1 MALAPPRTCAEVTW
15 SEWRLDVL
23 RDSRPVSGKYC
34 SSITPVLGARGR
46 VKNLLKMSSTCLDP
60 PPRGSDV
67 QMGRSCVTECPP
79 VIVCEVYPGFS
90 LFFLFLASSFFFF
103 LSFSYFCF
111 FTLKLSIAFSPLYP
125 GCPLFLSPP
134 LLPSGFYLFFLFSFN
149 PVSSPSFS
157 PSLQPPPLQPP
168 ISLLPPSSDRAR
180 ASWSWVEGGEAEG
193 TRDGSELSKHRC
205 QTLPMCS

>member
-1 MALAPPRTCAEVTW
+1 MVLAPPRTCAEVTW

-67 QMGRSCVTECPP
+67 QMGRSCVTGCPL

-90 LFFLFLASSFFFF
+90 LFFSSLLVLLLFLFFFF
-103 LSFSYFCF
+103 SFSLSYFYF
-111 FTLKLSIAFSPLYP
+111 LTLKLSVAFSPLWLS
-125 GCPLFLSPP
+125 PLSISPTPPVRFLSLFPIFFQPRFFSVFFSVSPATSSPTTHLSPP
-134 LLPSGFYLFFLFSFN
+134 
-149 PVSSPSFS
+149 
-157 PSLQPPPLQPP
+157 
-168 ISLLPPSSDRAR
+168 SLLRSCTCKLELGRRGGGGGYPRWQRA
-180 ASWSWVEGGEAEG
+180 E
-193 TRDGSELSKHRC
+193 
-205 QTLPMCS
+205 